1 MRADECVERKREH
14 KKQGEEARGIERK
27 REAARGSERKRQD
40 KMHPTHPNHCTAS
53 NAVKRVGACVGGAI
67 GSHHQ
72 CQLQATATR
81 LLLQSHTTYTPY
93 SYTGACVGGGRLP
106 NTLPNT
112 LPNRLVER
120 KTSEQEESTRARAAR
135 KCEVATARTLR
146 RARARGGERVE
157 DRGKRGSEGRERKRG
172 RRREGSRSARHG
184 PAALALTGAAYNWL
198 RASCVSL

>member
-1 MRADECVERKREH
+1 MWRGSENTRSKERKRE
-14 KKQGEEARGIERK
+14 ESRGSERK
-27 REAARGSERKRQD
+27 REEARGSERKRQD
-40 KMHPTHPNHCTAS
+40 KMHPTHPTHCTAS

-106 NTLPNT
+106 NTLPN
-112 LPNRLVER
+112 RLVER

-157 DRGKRGSEGRERKRG
+157 ERGKRGSEGRERKRG
-172 RRREGSRSARHG
+172 RGREGSRSARHG

-198 RASCVSL
+198 RASGVSL